1 MIPPPSHPLPPG
13 RGTLGIHFGCGYA
26 ALRSLCLCG
35 ENGLA
40 VAFDLPGAIC
50 GVTISNKHAGLLKG
64 RKSLYPKLKQY

>member
-40 VAFDLPGAIC
+40 VAFDLPG
-50 GVTISNKHAGLLKG
+50 K
-64 RKSLYPKLKQY
+64 KLAKIAPLW